1 MLISPTPLMSVVMPE
16 TRAGRAFVVVVTLST
31 LAATLLAWLDLRQ
44 RSTALTAKVTDAIGA
59 QERLERAVQ
68 LFRFERGSKGLGV
81 TALIEQ
87 LRFWAPLLDL
97 STTPQREIAPIQER
111 VDDILSALDDIG
123 KDAFGP
129 LHGEFKK
136 SEPGK
141 DDELIRWLL
150 LAMSRV
156 DAERGKDLLAACLRG
171 FEVPVTSRIRVIAAE
186 RLLELDRA
194 RTASILAEILAYE
207 SSSGIDST
215 RMSVEM
221 QAKYAAAK
229 IQPPPMRML
238 FNLVDILVK
247 SSAPNLEDHLIMVAS
262 RQGQDRMTVQACVRY
277 LGELKAPRAVRVIK
291 KLFDTPPELIIN
303 PIFQNHCLDAIAQ
316 IEGGGAC
323 DYFRELLRAKPDE
336 RVQAKLQQLIKTHC
350 R

>member
-1 MLISPTPLMSVVMPE
+1 MPE
-16 TRAGRAFVVVVTLST
+16 TRAGRAFLFVATLST
-31 LAATLLAWLDLRQ
+31 LAVTLLAWNDLR
-44 RSTALTAKVTDAIGA
+44 RRTEMLTARATDAIAA

-68 LFRFERGSKGLGV
+68 LFRFERGSKGLGA

-87 LRFWAPLLDL
+87 LRFYAPLLDL
-97 STTPQREIAPIQER
+97 STTPQREIALIQER

-123 KDAFGP
+123 SDAFEP

-156 DAERGKDLLAACLRG
+156 NAARGKDLLAACLRG

-186 RLLELDRA
+186 RLLELDRP
-194 RTASILAEILAYE
+194 RTGSILAEILAYE
-207 SSSGIDST
+207 SAAGIDST
-215 RMSVEM
+215 RMSAEI
-221 QAKYAAAK
+221 QARYVAAK

-238 FNLVDILVK
+238 FNLVDILVR
-247 SSAPNLEDHLIMVAS
+247 SGAPGLEDHLIMAAS
-262 RQGQDRMTVQACVRY
+262 RQGQDRMTVQACVRH
-277 LGELKAPRAVRVIK
+277 LGELKAPRAVKVLK

-316 IEGGGAC
+316 IEGRGAC

-350 R
+350 P